1 MPTSIMSEPS
11 TATVDVRDMLCAQA
25 LALVAEAAR
34 GLRDGTSLLVELNAD
49 DVRAD
54 LVAWAR
60 QQGFVALQESPTRL
74 RVARGPAR

>member
-60 QQGFVALQESPTRL
+60 QQRLAVLQESPTRL

>member
-1 MPTSIMSEPS
+1 MGGRS
-11 TATVDVRDMLCAQA
+11 TAVDVRDMLCAQA

-34 GLRDGTSLLVELNAD
+34 GLSEGASLLVELNAD

-60 QQGFVALQESPTRL
+60 QQRLAVLQESPTRL
-74 RVARGPAR
+74 RVARGSAR